1 VTLSGHVTPTTRE
14 GRDFLPSFIKYLAP
28 ASLIVV
34 GVIHLI
40 PLSGVLGVG
49 RLNSLY
55 GLSVSSPDL
64 SILLRHRAVLFG
76 LLGLFCI
83 YAAMR
88 PSLQFIA
95 LTAGAI
101 SVGSFLY
108 LAYATGGYN
117 EELGRVFIADV
128 VAAVFL
134 AVGFAGHFFSKSGS
148 GV

>member
-1 VTLSGHVTPTTRE
+1 MRGIL
-14 GRDFLPSFIKYLAP
+14 KYLVP

-55 GLSVSSPDL
+55 GVSITGPDL
-64 SILLRHRAVLFG
+64 SILMRHRAVLFG

-83 YAAMR
+83 YAAIKPPLR
-88 PSLQFIA
+88 FIA
-95 LTAGAI
+95 LTAGAV

-108 LAYATGGYN
+108 LAYLTGGYN
-117 EELGRVFIADV
+117 EELRRVFVADL

-134 AVGFAGHFFSKSGS
+134 AIGFAGYFISKSGN

>member
-1 VTLSGHVTPTTRE
+1 MQSIL
-14 GRDFLPSFIKYLAP
+14 KYIVP

-40 PLSGVLGVG
+40 PLSGVLGIG

-55 GLSVSSPDL
+55 GIGITDPDL
-64 SILLRHRAVLFG
+64 SILMRHRAVLFG
-76 LLGLFCI
+76 LLGVFCI
-83 YAAMR
+83 YAAIK
-88 PSLQFIA
+88 PPLQFIA
-95 LTAGAI
+95 LIAGAV

-108 LAYATGGYN
+108 LAHATGGYN
-117 EELGRVFIADV
+117 EELRRVFVADL

-134 AVGFAGHFFSKSGS
+134 AIGFAGYFIDKLGN

>member
-1 VTLSGHVTPTTRE
+1 MSNIL
-14 GRDFLPSFIKYLAP
+14 KYLVP

-34 GVIHLI
+34 GVIHLV

-55 GLSVSSPDL
+55 GTSITDPDL
-64 SILLRHRAVLFG
+64 SILMRHRAVLFG

-83 YAAMR
+83 YAAVK
-88 PSLQFIA
+88 PPLQLIA
-95 LTAGAI
+95 LAAGAV

-117 EELGRVFIADV
+117 EELRRVFVADL
-128 VAAVFL
+128 VAAAFL
-134 AVGFAGHFFSKSGS
+134 AIGFAAYFVSKPGN
-148 GV
+148 GA

>member
-1 VTLSGHVTPTTRE
+1 MSSIL
-14 GRDFLPSFIKYLAP
+14 KYLVP

-40 PLSGVLGVG
+40 PFSGALGVG

-55 GLSVSSPDL
+55 GIRIADPDL
-64 SILLRHRAVLFG
+64 LILMRHRAVLFG

-83 YAAMR
+83 YAAIK
-88 PSLQFIA
+88 PPLQFIA

-117 EELGRVFIADV
+117 EELRRVFVADL

-134 AVGFAGHFFSKSGS
+134 VIGFTSYFIGKSGN
-148 GV
+148 GA

>member
-1 VTLSGHVTPTTRE
+1 M
-14 GRDFLPSFIKYLAP
+14 PSLIKYLAP

-40 PLSGVLGVG
+40 PLSGVLGIE

-55 GLSVSSPDL
+55 GLSISDSDL
-64 SILLRHRAVLFG
+64 SILMRHRAVLFG
-76 LLGLFCI
+76 LLGLFCV
-83 YAAMR
+83 YAAIR

-95 LTAGAI
+95 LTAGAV

-117 EELGRVFIADV
+117 EELRRVFVADI

-134 AVGFAGHFFSKSGS
+134 VIGFAGHFVSKSGNS
-148 GV
+148 V

>member
-1 VTLSGHVTPTTRE
+1 MPGIL
-14 GRDFLPSFIKYLAP
+14 KYLVP

-40 PLSGVLGVG
+40 PLSGVLSVG
-49 RLNSLY
+49 RLNTLY
-55 GLSVSSPDL
+55 GISITDPDL
-64 SILLRHRAVLFG
+64 SILMRHRAVLFG

-83 YAAMR
+83 YAAIK
-88 PSLQFIA
+88 PQLHFIA

-101 SVGSFLY
+101 SAGSFLY

-117 EELGRVFIADV
+117 EELRRIFVADL
-128 VAAVFL
+128 VAAAFL
-134 AVGFAGHFFSKSGS
+134 AIGFAGYFISESGK

>member
-1 VTLSGHVTPTTRE
+1 MSNSL
-14 GRDFLPSFIKYLAP
+14 KYLVP

-40 PLSGVLGVG
+40 PLSGVLSVE

-55 GLSVSSPDL
+55 GTSITDPDL
-64 SILLRHRAVLFG
+64 SILMRHRAVLFG

-83 YAAMR
+83 YAAVK
-88 PSLQFIA
+88 PPLQLIA
-95 LTAGAI
+95 LAAGAV

-117 EELGRVFIADV
+117 EELRRVFVADL
-128 VAAVFL
+128 VAAAFL
-134 AVGFAGHFFSKSGS
+134 AIGIAAYFVSKPGN
-148 GV
+148 GA

>member
-1 VTLSGHVTPTTRE
+1 MPGIL
-14 GRDFLPSFIKYLAP
+14 KYLVP

-34 GVIHLI
+34 GVIHVI

-55 GLSVSSPDL
+55 GINITDPDL
-64 SILLRHRAVLFG
+64 SILMRHRAVLFG

-83 YAAMR
+83 YAAIK
-88 PSLQFIA
+88 PPLYFIA
-95 LTAGAI
+95 LTAGAV

-117 EELGRVFIADV
+117 EELRRVFVADL

-134 AVGFAGHFFSKSGS
+134 AIGFAGYFISKSGN

>member
-1 VTLSGHVTPTTRE
+1 MSTIL
-14 GRDFLPSFIKYLAP
+14 KYLVP

-40 PLSGVLGVG
+40 PLTGALGVG

-55 GLSVSSPDL
+55 GISITDPDL
-64 SILLRHRAVLFG
+64 SILMRHRAVLFG

-83 YAAMR
+83 YAAIK
-88 PSLQFIA
+88 PPLQLIA
-95 LTAGAI
+95 LTAGAVSI
-101 SVGSFLY
+101 GSFLY

-117 EELGRVFIADV
+117 EEQRRVFVADL

-134 AVGFAGHFFSKSGS
+134 AVGFAAYFVSKPGN
-148 GV
+148 GA

>member
-1 VTLSGHVTPTTRE
+1 M
-14 GRDFLPSFIKYLAP
+14 PSFIKYLAP
-28 ASLIVV
+28 ASLVV
-34 GVIHLI
+34 VAVIHLI

-55 GLSVSSPDL
+55 GLSINNSDL
-64 SILLRHRAVLFG
+64 LILMRHRAVLFG
-76 LLGLFCI
+76 LVGLFCL

-88 PSLQFIA
+88 PSLQFMA

-117 EELGRVFIADV
+117 EELRRVFVADV
-128 VAAVFL
+128 VAAAFL
-134 AVGFAGHFFSKSGS
+134 AIGFAGYFLSDSGN

>member
-1 VTLSGHVTPTTRE
+1 ML
-14 GRDFLPSFIKYLAP
+14 KYLVP
-28 ASLIVV
+28 ASLIIV
-34 GVIHLI
+34 GAIHVI

-55 GLSVSSPDL
+55 GINITDPDL
-64 SILLRHRAVLFG
+64 SILMRHRAVLFG

-83 YAAMR
+83 YAAIK
-88 PSLQFIA
+88 PPLYFIA
-95 LTAGAI
+95 LTAGAV

-117 EELGRVFIADV
+117 EELRRVIVADL

-134 AVGFAGHFFSKSGS
+134 VIGFAGYFISKSGN

>member
-1 VTLSGHVTPTTRE
+1 MSSIL
-14 GRDFLPSFIKYLAP
+14 KYFVP

-40 PLSGVLGVG
+40 PLSGALGVG

-55 GLSVSSPDL
+55 GIRITDPDL
-64 SILLRHRAVLFG
+64 LILMRHRAVLFG

-83 YAAMR
+83 YAAIK
-88 PSLQFIA
+88 PPLQFIA

-117 EELGRVFIADV
+117 EELRRVFVADL
-128 VAAVFL
+128 VATVFL
-134 AVGFAGHFFSKSGS
+134 VIGFTGYFIGKSGN
-148 GV
+148 GA

>member
-1 VTLSGHVTPTTRE
+1 MPGI
-14 GRDFLPSFIKYLAP
+14 FKYLVP

-34 GVIHLI
+34 GVIHVI

-55 GLSVSSPDL
+55 GINITDPDL
-64 SILLRHRAVLFG
+64 SILMRHRAVLFG

-83 YAAMR
+83 YAAIK
-88 PSLQFIA
+88 PPLYFIA
-95 LTAGAI
+95 LTAGAV

-117 EELGRVFIADV
+117 EELRRVFVADL

-134 AVGFAGHFFSKSGS
+134 AIGFAGYFISKSGN